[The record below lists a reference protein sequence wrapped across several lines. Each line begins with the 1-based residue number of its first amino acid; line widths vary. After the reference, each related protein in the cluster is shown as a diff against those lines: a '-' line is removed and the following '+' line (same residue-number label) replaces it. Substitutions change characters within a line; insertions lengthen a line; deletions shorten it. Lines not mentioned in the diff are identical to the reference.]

1 MRLNNSNSCCQS
13 KRGQRDENV
22 EFLVVSRINDG
33 RLIVGQK
40 CEHFLSPSQIFH
52 VSLQVRFHCYTL
64 LHFVLNSFFSLISG
78 ICTQVDGNITV
89 LSTKE
94 EEDISESGQ
103 INPKLS
109 DCQDALRN
117 K

>member
-1 MRLNNSNSCCQS
+1 MFHFKS
-13 KRGQRDENV
+13 
-22 EFLVVSRINDG
+22 VS
-33 RLIVGQK
+33 IVIL
-40 CEHFLSPSQIFH
+40 CYILFSIHF
-52 VSLQVRFHCYTL
+52 
-64 LHFVLNSFFSLISG
+64 FFLISG